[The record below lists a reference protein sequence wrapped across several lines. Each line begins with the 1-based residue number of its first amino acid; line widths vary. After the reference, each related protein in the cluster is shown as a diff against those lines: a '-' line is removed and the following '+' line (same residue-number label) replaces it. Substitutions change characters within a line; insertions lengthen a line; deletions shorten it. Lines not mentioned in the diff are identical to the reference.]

1 MEPHGSLKT
10 TQAIDSV
17 IDCSPQTNGES
28 LLLTKTP
35 LQLIHH
41 KEVVLV
47 PTWNIHSYQRLV
59 LMVLE
64 DTLQQPGE
72 NSKQQ
77 PNYKPFCLQ

>member
-64 DTLQQPGE
+64 DTLQATREEQ
-72 NSKQQ
+72 
-77 PNYKPFCLQ
+77 